1 MSKKLKRRMII
12 FDTTYTYEY
21 MMKHDLISLVTS
33 RDINGYFDHVW
44 TVHSVAALFYP
55 TSSGLRYGRPVI
67 RKLNDRHTHIE
78 GKMGRFKSLSWIAP
92 LNFLFAQV
100 DLIFLLLKLVK
111 QKRITI
117 IRADDPHFN
126 GIFGLIISVICKL
139 PLIVACWGNCNA
151 IRKSTKKPLSGRLK
165 WIRLEEIIEKF
176 IFRRADMVIAGN
188 IDNMNFVK
196 SYGLHENKTALVRIG
211 NHINKSHF
219 IAPSKRESG
228 IADLELLGIS
238 DHKVLMCISRLET
251 LKYPDHLIRSLACL
265 KNKDLNIKAL
275 FVGEGASKDSLIAL
289 AEELEV
295 SNNIVFCNNR
305 DQDWLLRVLPCVDV
319 VVSILTGRALVETA
333 LAGSPIVAYD
343 IDWQSEVIET
353 GITGELVPSL
363 DYSIMADAIQKILKD
378 EKYALM
384 IGSNVRERMFKMM
397 NPEAINQMQ
406 IDIYEKLLGPKVPD
420 V

>member
-1 MSKKLKRRMII
+1 MTKKLKRHMLI
-12 FDTTYTYEY
+12 FDTTYTYES
-21 MMKHDLISLVTS
+21 MMKNDLISLVTS
-33 RDINGYFDHVW
+33 RDIDGYFDHVW

-55 TSSGLRYGRPVI
+55 ISSELRYGRPVI
-67 RKLNDRHTHIE
+67 RKLNHRHTHIE
-78 GKMGRFKSLSWIAP
+78 GKMGRFKNLSWFTP

-139 PLIVACWGNCNA
+139 PLLVASWGNHNA

-219 IAPSKRESG
+219 IAPSKRKSG
-228 IADLELLGIS
+228 MTDLELLGIS
-238 DHKVLMCISRLET
+238 DHKVLICISRLES
-251 LKYPDHLIRSLACL
+251 LKYPDHLIRALACL

-275 FVGEGASKDSLIAL
+275 FIGEGESKDSLIAL

-295 SNNIVFCNNR
+295 SENIIFCNNR
-305 DQDWLLRVLPCVDV
+305 DQDWLLRVLPCVDAFI
-319 VVSILTGRALVETA
+319 SILTGRALVEAA

-343 IDWQSEVIET
+343 IDWHSEVIET

-363 DYSIMADAIQKILKD
+363 NYSLMADAIEKVLKD
-378 EKYALM
+378 EKYALK
-384 IGSNVRERMFKMM
+384 IGSNARDRALKMM
-397 NPEAINQMQ
+397 DPHTINQVQ
-406 IDIYEKLLGPKVPD
+406 VNVYEKLLRAKAPD